1 MTLEEFEIGFMRDL
15 HPEREAAI
23 WCSIAGAW
31 AAYHEKHLDG
41 FEQDEEEEKKLIAA
55 LILIS
60 AGVQN
65 PEALEVSADVG
76 RQLLEC
82 YDGLVGE

>member
-31 AAYHEKHLDG
+31 AAYHEKHLHG

-55 LILIS
+55 
-60 AGVQN
+60 
-65 PEALEVSADVG
+65 
-76 RQLLEC
+76 
-82 YDGLVGE
+82 